1 MTPHKKKGRS
11 EASVFLD
18 NLSEFL
24 GETEGQDLNDIKRDL
39 CEEGIDADAFVAKVK
54 GVIAQKS
61 SEAKRS
67 WITKAKAGHAAT
79 LEKLN
84 EFIPDIPADAA
95 ALKERIKQ
103 LMTGEQLVGAYFRN
117 YKDMP
122 YEDLRKLYE
131 DYMRLEHMKEYE
143 EDDGKYARQ

>member
-18 NLSEFL
+18 NLAEFL
-24 GETEGQDLNDIKRDL
+24 GETEGQDVKDIKDELR
-39 CEEGIDADAFVAKVK
+39 EEGIDVDAFVAKVK

-67 WITKAKAGHAAT
+67 WITKAKAGHAAA

-84 EFIPDIPADAA
+84 EFIPDIPEDTA
-95 ALKERIKQ
+95 ALKDKIRQ
-103 LMTGEQLVGAYFRN
+103 LISSEQLSGAYFRN
-117 YKDMP
+117 FKEMP
-122 YEDLRKLYE
+122 YEDLKKLYE
-131 DYMRLEHMKEYE
+131 DYLRLRHLREKKG
-143 EDDGKYARQ
+143 DDENS

>member
-1 MTPHKKKGRS
+1 MTPRKRKGRS
-11 EASVFLD
+11 EASVLLD

-24 GETEGQDLNDIKRDL
+24 GETEGQDLKDIKDELR
-39 CEEGIDADAFVAKVK
+39 EEGIDVDAFVAKVK

-67 WITKAKAGHAAT
+67 WITKAKAGHAAA

-84 EFIPDIPADAA
+84 EFIPDIPEDTA
-95 ALKERIKQ
+95 ALKEKIRELIG
-103 LMTGEQLVGAYFRN
+103 GEQLAGAYFRN
-117 YKDMP
+117 FKDMP

-131 DYMRLEHMKEYE
+131 DYLRLRHLKEKKG
-143 EDDGKYARQ
+143 DDQNSR

>member
-24 GETEGQDLNDIKRDL
+24 GETEGQDLNDIKNELR
-39 CEEGIDADAFVAKVK
+39 EEGIDVDAFVSKVK

-67 WITKAKAGHAAT
+67 WIAKAKAGHAAA
-79 LEKLN
+79 LEKMN
-84 EFIPDIPADAA
+84 KIIFDIPDAA
-95 ALKERIKQ
+95 ATLREKVR
-103 LMTGEQLVGAYFRN
+103 QLVSGKKLAVAYFRN
-117 YKDMP
+117 YKNMP

-131 DYMRLEHMKEYE
+131 DYMKLEHLKENK
-143 EDDGKYARQ
+143 EDEGNSR